1 MSKRI
6 LDTLEEHVKK
16 YGPQLNYV
24 SFPDGFDVLTEEG
37 KRKLDGDTL
46 SGHIEI
52 TYLQSQNSKLIEALE
67 DIAKINS
74 KRTNKEPRLGVA
86 LRVLKEIKGDK

>member
-6 LDTLEEHVKK
+6 LDTLEEHTKK

-46 SGHIEI
+46 LGHIEI
-52 TYLQSQNSKLIEALE
+52 TSLKAQLE
-67 DIAKINS
+67 LLTKCTDDRCKTASNVNCFKCRNRHLVS
-74 KRTNKEPRLGVA
+74 NV
-86 LRVLKEIKGDK
+86 